1 MAIGLTLSTT
11 NCCNMHM
18 LIIAIFSITMMICY
32 SSTSS
37 SSSSSNRSNNNNNA
51 VNITYHPSEWENSW
65 KITAHELVKSKES
78 MNTWDKGCHMVR
90 GYNEHI

>member
-11 NCCNMHM
+11 NSCNMHM

-37 SSSSSNRSNNNNNA
+37 SSNRSNNNNNA
-51 VNITYHPSEWENSW
+51 VNITYHPSEWEDSW

-90 GYNEHI
+90 GCNEHI

>member
-11 NCCNMHM
+11 NSCNMHM
-18 LIIAIFSITMMICY
+18 LIIAIFSITMMIC
-32 SSTSS
+32 SP
-37 SSSSSNRSNNNNNA
+37 SSSNRSNNNNNA

-78 MNTWDKGCHMVR
+78 MNTWDKGCHMVK